1 MNMIIDIET
10 GGWLDCPF
18 QFDESSVAL
27 GNLKDPEKIEAK
39 LAEAKG
45 KWEENMALAA
55 ETGEVLAVGITEGYK
70 DTILVGREKDI
81 LVAAWGHIS
90 QQLTAQRYVVG
101 HNLYCF
107 DLPFM
112 IRRSWVN
119 GVKVPLEVIRHT
131 GRYPTWHSCIK
142 DTMLLWAMG
151 DRTFISLDKLCKVL
165 GVGAKAENFSGAM
178 FAEYWRSGDQA
189 KKDLAI
195 DYLKQDLRLTQA
207 VSEVLI

>member
-27 GNLKDPEKIEAK
+27 RNLKDPEKIKAK

-45 KWEENMALAA
+45 KWEKNMALAA
-55 ETGEVLAVGITEGYK
+55 ETGEVLAVGIRQGEEGS
-70 DTILVGREKDI
+70 IIEGHEKDI
-81 LVAAWGHIS
+81 LAEAWGHIS
-90 QQLTAQRYVVG
+90 DQLTAQRYLCG
-101 HNLYCF
+101 HNLCGF

-119 GVKVPLEVIRHT
+119 GVKVPLEVMRHT
-131 GRYPTWHSCIK
+131 GKYPTWHSCIK

-165 GVGAKAENFSGAM
+165 GVGAKSENFSGAM
-178 FAEYWRSGDQA
+178 FAEHWRSGDQD
-189 KKDLAI
+189 KKDMAI
-195 DYLKQDLRLTQA
+195 AYLKNDLEITKLVAERL
-207 VSEVLI
+207 L